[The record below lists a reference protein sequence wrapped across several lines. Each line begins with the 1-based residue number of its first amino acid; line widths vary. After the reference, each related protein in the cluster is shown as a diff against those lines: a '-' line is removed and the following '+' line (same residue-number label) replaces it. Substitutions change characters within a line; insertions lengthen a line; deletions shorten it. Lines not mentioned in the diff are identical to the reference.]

1 MWTILVGLAL
11 AGDPSTKAAR
21 QLEKA
26 VQKTDIE
33 RLEQAAAALEASA
46 PGSGAARYARAFSV
60 LVRARAGQFSTEY
73 ELYGALV
80 PPDPALSPELVAAY
94 YEQAGLVIGSRLR
107 PDVDVRCPT
116 DAAARAAEADR
127 AFQKGEPAAAAA
139 LWPDAIAGCP
149 AAIDWRVRYADA
161 VSQSGQPVRAR
172 DVLQAVVAEDP
183 THATAW
189 RYLADLHL
197 QMEDGTGA
205 IDALVEAVVADPT
218 SVIAWGRL
226 HDVVVI
232 AGGSLLA
239 TPVPLPRVSGTQ
251 IVVDPWLV
259 SASPETLLL
268 GLMMASGM
276 SFRDPTADGMEGAAF
291 AAIPA
296 AEDADAAEL
305 LLFLT
310 PDGFDD
316 YARMRAEEP
325 DRLRAAV
332 RSWIVVGG

>member
-1 MWTILVGLAL
+1 MWTVLVGLAL
-11 AGDPSTKAAR
+11 AGDPSAKAAR

-33 RLEQAAAALEASA
+33 RLERAAGALEASA

-73 ELYGALV
+73 ELYGALA

-94 YEQAGLVIGSRLR
+94 YEQASLVVGSRLR
-107 PDVDVRCPT
+107 PEVEVRCPT
-116 DAAARAAEADR
+116 DAAARAAAADQ
-127 AFQKGEPAAAAA
+127 AFQKRDPAAAAA

-161 VSQSGQPVRAR
+161 ISQSGQPVRAR
-172 DVLQAVVAEDP
+172 DVLRSVVADEP

-218 SVIAWGRL
+218 SVMAWGRL

-276 SFRDPTADGMEGAAF
+276 SFRDPTADGMEGAF
-291 AAIPA
+291 AAIRA
-296 AEDADAAEL
+296 AEDTDAAEL

-310 PDGFDD
+310 PDRFDD